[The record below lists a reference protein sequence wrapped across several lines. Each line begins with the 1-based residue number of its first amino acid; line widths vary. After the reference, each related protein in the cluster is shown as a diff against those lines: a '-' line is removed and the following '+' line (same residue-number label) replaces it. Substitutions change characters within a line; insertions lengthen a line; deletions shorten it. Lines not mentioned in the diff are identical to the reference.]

1 MGSSYRIC
9 AVNDTRWD
17 VLRGA
22 SDEPVATFTDKHA
35 ALAHAMSLA
44 RAPSDWQ
51 LAARAATARSCGSI
65 FKSTSNSRMIAN
77 LASAECAADASSHTL
92 RRVAA
97 ESPTRPC

>member
-1 MGSSYRIC
+1 MKQAEMGSSYRIC

-51 LAARAATARSCGSI
+51 LPPGGQQQVLRSI
-65 FKSTSNSRMIAN
+65 FNQPRIH
-77 LASAECAADASSHTL
+77 E
-92 RRVAA
+92 
-97 ESPTRPC
+97 

>member
-1 MGSSYRIC
+1 MKDPEMGSSYRIC

-51 LAARAATARSCGSI
+51 LPPGRQQQVLRSI
-65 FKSTSNSRMIAN
+65 FNQSRIH
-77 LASAECAADASSHTL
+77 E
-92 RRVAA
+92 
-97 ESPTRPC
+97 

>member
-1 MGSSYRIC
+1 MEQAEMGSSYRIC
-9 AVNDTRWD
+9 AVDDTRWD

-51 LAARAATARSCGSI
+51 LPPGRQQRVLRSI
-65 FKSTSNSRMIAN
+65 LNQPRIH
-77 LASAECAADASSHTL
+77 E
-92 RRVAA
+92 
-97 ESPTRPC
+97 